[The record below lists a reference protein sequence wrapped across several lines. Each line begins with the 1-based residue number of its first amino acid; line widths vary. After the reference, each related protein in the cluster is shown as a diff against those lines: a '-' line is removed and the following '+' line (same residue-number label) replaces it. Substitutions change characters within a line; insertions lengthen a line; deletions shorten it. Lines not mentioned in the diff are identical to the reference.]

1 MSIQATADIQRS
13 RSLRSCM
20 LMSGEGDGTGTGT
33 GRLRLAVKTPEG
45 RGHTRQVC
53 GNDLTFVGSANM
65 VKEAPVSKT
74 PAKYVEC
81 ASIETPRNASGMRK
95 RDKGRRE
102 GARQRKQFGRKELR
116 EV

>member
-1 MSIQATADIQRS
+1 
-13 RSLRSCM
+13 
-20 LMSGEGDGTGTGT
+20 MSGEGDGTGTGT

-95 RDKGRRE
+95 RDKGRKE
-102 GARQRKQFGRKELR
+102 GRKERDSESNSDLQQKELQ